1 MVESTKKK
9 SNFTVNVTDSRYVKP
24 LLQQI
29 IAEKGWK
36 ETISKDKFN
45 LKWFQNKVED
55 EERRCIQR

>member
-1 MVESTKKK
+1 M
-9 SNFTVNVTDSRYVKP
+9 NVTDSRYVKP
-24 LLQQI
+24 LLQHI

-55 EERRCIQR
+55 EECRELLSFICFVIVI